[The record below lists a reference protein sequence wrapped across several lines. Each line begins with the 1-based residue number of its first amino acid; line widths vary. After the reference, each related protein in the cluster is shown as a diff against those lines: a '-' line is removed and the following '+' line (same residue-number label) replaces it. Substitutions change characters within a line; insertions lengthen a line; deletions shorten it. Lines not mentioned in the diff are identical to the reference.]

1 MKERFIQM
9 LLISLFIFGF
19 FFVSFRLPAM
29 ARSGRLGRSAF
40 IAQFLRLLPKPEP
53 SLYRR

>member
-1 MKERFIQM
+1 MIERFIQM
-9 LLISLFIFGF
+9 LLIALFLFGF

-29 ARSGRLGRSAF
+29 AGSGKLSRNSYV
-40 IAQFLRLLPKPEP
+40 AQFLRLLPKPEP